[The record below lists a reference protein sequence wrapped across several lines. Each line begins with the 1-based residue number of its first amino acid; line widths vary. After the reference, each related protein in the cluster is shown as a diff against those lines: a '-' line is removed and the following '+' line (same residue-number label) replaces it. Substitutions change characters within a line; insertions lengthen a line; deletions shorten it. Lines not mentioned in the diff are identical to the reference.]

1 MTLEIKFEL
10 TDTDLEYFRSGF
22 EQAREKL
29 ATTDQQELIGVA
41 RALVDSALERDY
53 PEFVRRR
60 LNALG
65 RVIRMVEDE
74 TWQIPE
80 DARERVMQALAYFAD
95 PDDLVADD
103 VPVLGLIDDALAIEL
118 ALAGLQHELEAYE
131 EFAAYRGAEAQRRA
145 NRGQTTEITTED
157 WLADRRAAL
166 HSRMRERNNQA
177 SHGWRYTTF

>member
-1 MTLEIKFEL
+1 MSLEIKFEL
-10 TDTDLEYFRSGF
+10 TDTDLEYFRSRF
-22 EQAREKL
+22 KQAGVKL
-29 ATTDQQELIGVA
+29 ATVDQHELVGA
-41 RALVDSALERDY
+41 AQALVDKALEGDC

-60 LNALG
+60 LNDLS

-74 TWQIPE
+74 TWQMPD

-118 ALAGLQHELEAYE
+118 ALTGLQHELEAYE
-131 EFAAYRGAEAQRRA
+131 EFAAYRDAEAQRRA

-166 HSRMRERNNQA
+166 HSRMRERRSQE